1 MALLKRIKRRLGIGT
16 GSTDRDAGETT
27 VTVEHEAA
35 ATGDADDGETDASTL
50 ETVESDGPTAGR
62 PDDGE
67 TEAAATGDAVGETAA
82 DDDGS
87 TGGAA
92 SGDTAP
98 ADGSAGVESIKGI
111 GPAYADRLAEIGVE
125 TVDDLAAADAGDV
138 AEQTSVGQKRAARWI
153 DRADAF

>member
-35 ATGDADDGETDASTL
+35 ATGDADDGETDASTP
-50 ETVESDGPTAGR
+50 ETAESDGPTAGR

-67 TEAAATGDAVGETAA
+67 TAA
-82 DDDGS
+82 DGDGS

-92 SGDTAP
+92 SDDTVP

-111 GPAYADRLAEIGVE
+111 GPAYAERLAEIGVE